1 MQEIPTEV
9 REYLAV
15 NDSPARVQLF
25 QSHPDLKDLLEDP
38 RTRAVILDWLGSE
51 EAWDKSRSSFVSN
64 CLEFLRPGA
73 QQSDEQMVRA
83 FLLHEDPFVRLR
95 AYELLLT
102 LYYPEHNR
110 NAMFLLLHGM
120 LSDPDDRVRVS
131 AAAYIQGVGAAGE
144 LKGFLQR
151 WLKLAPEKG
160 WEGSESFEMVDRL
173 LAGLS

>member
-1 MQEIPTEV
+1 MLDIPIAV
-9 REYLAV
+9 HEYLAV
-15 NDSPARVQLF
+15 NDSLARAQLF
-25 QSHPDLKDLLEDP
+25 QSHPDLKLVLADP
-38 RTRAVILDWLGSE
+38 RTRAAVLDWLGTE
-51 EAWDKSRSSFVSN
+51 EAWEPSRSSFVAN
-64 CLEFLRPGA
+64 CLAFLRAGA
-73 QQSDEQMVRA
+73 QQDDEQVVRA

-151 WLKLAPEKG
+151 WLKLAPERG
-160 WEGSESFEMVDRL
+160 WEGTESFEMVERL
-173 LAGLS
+173 VAGLS